1 MEEHMETNN
10 KNSNNLERFVRDNR
24 EAFDNMQPS
33 PALWDKIGE
42 SIGEPKKSTTRV
54 VRMSWAR
61 WAVAATLFLA
71 LAGILSYQLFWKP
84 QGSDIQLADRN
95 DTPATKIATPET
107 IDPVVNQID
116 PQYAKLVS
124 QFTEVIGA
132 KQAELKQIEKDDP
145 ELYKK
150 FAGDIQKLDS
160 SYHVLRSTLNANPNT
175 EQLLQAMISNL
186 QMQIE
191 LLNQQLS
198 IIQKV
203 KQPKADKI

>member
-1 MEEHMETNN
+1 MEANN
-10 KNSNNLERFVRDNR
+10 RNSNNLERFVRDNR
-24 EAFDNMQPS
+24 EAFDNMEPS
-33 PALWDKIGE
+33 AALWDKIGE
-42 SIGEPKKSTTRV
+42 AIGEGKKNTTRV
-54 VRMSWAR
+54 VRVSWAR

-71 LAGILSYQLFWKP
+71 LAGTISYQLFWK
-84 QGSDIQLADRN
+84 QQSTDIQIAQQT
-95 DTPATKIATPET
+95 DTPESET
-107 IDPVVNQID
+107 TAPNVVDPLVNQID

-124 QFTEVIGA
+124 QFTEVIES
-132 KQAELKQIEKDDP
+132 KQNELKKIEKDDP
-145 ELYKK
+145 ELYNK

-160 SYHVLRSTLNANPNT
+160 SYHLLRSTLNANPNT

-191 LLNQQLS
+191 LLNQQLT

>member
-1 MEEHMETNN
+1 MEANN
-10 KNSNNLERFVRDNR
+10 RNSNNLERFVRDNR
-24 EAFDNMQPS
+24 EAFDNMEPS
-33 PALWDKIGE
+33 AALWDKIGE
-42 SIGEPKKSTTRV
+42 AIGEGKKNTTRV
-54 VRMSWAR
+54 VRVSWAR

-71 LAGILSYQLFWKP
+71 LAGTISYQLFWK
-84 QGSDIQLADRN
+84 QQSTDIQIAQQT
-95 DTPATKIATPET
+95 DTPESQTTEPNVV
-107 IDPVVNQID
+107 DPLVNQID

-124 QFTEVIGA
+124 QFTEVIES
-132 KQAELKQIEKDDP
+132 KQNELKKIEKDDP
-145 ELYKK
+145 ELYNK

-160 SYHVLRSTLNANPNT
+160 SYHLLRSTLNANPNT

-191 LLNQQLS
+191 LLNQQLT

>member
-1 MEEHMETNN
+1 MEANN
-10 KNSNNLERFVRDNR
+10 RNSNNLERFVRDNR
-24 EAFDNMQPS
+24 EAFDNMEPS
-33 PALWDKIGE
+33 AALWDKIGE
-42 SIGEPKKSTTRV
+42 AIGEGKKNTTRV
-54 VRMSWAR
+54 VRVSWAR

-71 LAGILSYQLFWKP
+71 LAGTISYQLLWK
-84 QGSDIQLADRN
+84 QQSTDIQIAQQT
-95 DTPATKIATPET
+95 DTPESQTTAPNVV
-107 IDPVVNQID
+107 DPLVNQID

-124 QFTEVIGA
+124 QFTEVIES
-132 KQAELKQIEKDDP
+132 KQNELKKIEKDDP
-145 ELYKK
+145 ELYNK

-160 SYHVLRSTLNANPNT
+160 SYHLLRSTLNANPNT

-191 LLNQQLS
+191 LLNQQLT

>member
-1 MEEHMETNN
+1 MESNN
-10 KNSNNLERFVRDNR
+10 KHNNNLERFVRDNR
-24 EAFDNMQPS
+24 EAFDQMHPS

-42 SIGEPKKSTTRV
+42 AIGEPKKNTTRV
-54 VRMSWAR
+54 VSMSWAR

-71 LAGILSYQLFWKP
+71 LAGTLGYFLFVKTETTSIP
-84 QGSDIQLADRN
+84 LAIHE
-95 DTPATKIATPET
+95 DTPKTEITASESV
-107 IDPVVNQID
+107 DPIVQQID

-124 QFTEVIGA
+124 QFTEVIGE
-132 KQAELKQIEKDDP
+132 KQAELRQIEKDDP
-145 ELYKK
+145 ELYRK

-160 SYHVLRSTLNANPNT
+160 SYHLLRSTLNANPNT

-186 QMQIE
+186 QMQID
-191 LLNQQLS
+191 LLNQQLN